1 MRLNALAVVLAVA
14 LAAAAA
20 LALLWSDAD
29 RSRWK
34 EPDPLPPSLD
44 EVAATSATEPTD
56 VSRYRETLERPLF
69 AATRKMGPRGE
80 AAGDGQS
87 QADPLK
93 DIRLLGTYGAGDRGG
108 IIVINGGK
116 VQRLPV
122 GSSIGDWKV
131 AGEEGRGAA
140 FVRADGER
148 RQLGL
153 ALNTTAPAGPAADAK
168 AAASAAAATPASAS
182 APAAAAG
189 RAADR
194 SQAAAA
200 RRAADEAAFQTPP
213 QSSEAQEQLRQQRLE
228 RINTRRAQRGLP
240 PLKE

>member
-1 MRLNALAVVLAVA
+1 MRLNTLAVVLAVA
-14 LAAAAA
+14 LAAAVA
-20 LALLWSDAD
+20 LGLLWSDAD
-29 RSRWK
+29 RSRWT
-34 EPDPLPPSLD
+34 EPKPMPPSLD
-44 EVAATSATEPTD
+44 EVAAAAATEPAD

-69 AATRKMGPRGE
+69 AATRKIGQRSDSPGE
-80 AAGDGQS
+80 GQA
-87 QADPLK
+87 QPDPLK

-122 GSSIGDWKV
+122 GSAIGDWKV

-140 FVRADGER
+140 FVRASGER
-148 RQLGL
+148 RQLEL
-153 ALNTTAPAGPAADAK
+153 ALNTTAPTAPASGAK
-168 AAASAAAATPASAS
+168 AAAPTAAAAPA
-182 APAAAAG
+182 PEAAAS

-194 SQAAAA
+194 SQAVAA
-200 RRAADEAAFQTPP
+200 RRAADDAAVGSP
-213 QSSEAQEQLRQQRLE
+213 QSSEAQEQLKRERLE

>member
-1 MRLNALAVVLAVA
+1 MRLNALAAVLAVA
-14 LAAAAA
+14 LAAAVA
-20 LALLWSDAD
+20 LGLLWSDAD
-29 RSRWK
+29 RSRWS
-34 EPDPLPPSLD
+34 EPSPMPPSLD
-44 EVAATSATEPTD
+44 EVAAAAATEPAD

-69 AATRKMGPRGE
+69 ATTRKIGPRSDSPGE
-80 AAGDGQS
+80 GQE

-122 GSSIGDWKV
+122 GAAIGDWKV
-131 AGEEGRGAA
+131 AGEQGRGAA
-140 FVRADGER
+140 LVRANGER
-148 RQLGL
+148 RQLEL
-153 ALNTTAPAGPAADAK
+153 ALNTTAPAAPAADAK
-168 AAASAAAATPASAS
+168 AGAPTVVATPA
-182 APAAAAG
+182 PAATT

-194 SQAAAA
+194 SQAVAA
-200 RRAADEAAFQTPP
+200 RRAADDAAFGSP
-213 QSSEAQEQLRQQRLE
+213 QQLSSEAQEQLKRERLE